1 MQSDTHSAIENQG
14 STLFGDP
21 FPWYAKM
28 RRESQVFYDAEQ
40 ESWMV
45 FCYEDV
51 KHIFANWQ
59 MFSSKIPHP
68 PEQTDFTESMNYTD
82 PPKHQTLR
90 SLVAKV
96 FTARRV
102 EELAPR
108 IQQIAHELI
117 DRVQK
122 SDRMDFMHDFASP
135 LPVILIAEILG
146 VPTEDRADFKQWSD
160 GIVVLD
166 PFSLEAMANYFRSL
180 IEQRRK
186 TPGKDLISDL
196 IAVQEA
202 GETLSAR
209 ELVDF
214 CIVLLVAGNETT
226 TSLLGNSILCFEEYP
241 EALARLKHEPA
252 LLPLA
257 IEEVLRYRSPVQAM
271 DRFTKV
277 ETQLGGQTIPAGQKV
292 TVWIGAANR
301 DAAQFAC
308 AEEFMID
315 RNPNPHLSFG
325 HGIHFCLG
333 AALARLEGEIA
344 LKAVLERLPNLRMT
358 PNVALDFIPSVAVH
372 GVTSL
377 PVLL

>member
-1 MQSDTHSAIENQG
+1 MQSNAHSAIENQD
-14 STLFGDP
+14 STFLGNP
-21 FPWYAKM
+21 FPWHSKM
-28 RRESQVFYDAEQ
+28 RRESPIFYDSEQ

-51 KHIFANWQ
+51 KHVFANWQ

-68 PEQTDFTESMNYTD
+68 PEQMNFTQSMNYTD

-96 FTARRV
+96 FTVRRV

-108 IQQIAHELI
+108 IQQISHELI
-117 DRVQK
+117 DRVQ
-122 SDRMDFMHDFASP
+122 SCDHMDFVHDFAIP

-146 VPTEDRADFKQWSD
+146 VPIEDRENFKQWSD

-166 PFSLEAMANYFRSL
+166 PSALEAMATYFRHL
-180 IEQRRK
+180 IKQRRK
-186 TPGKDLISDL
+186 APGKDLISDL

-202 GETLSAR
+202 GKTLSAQ
-209 ELVDF
+209 ELLDF

-226 TSLLGNSILCFEEYP
+226 TNLLGNAILCFEEYP
-241 EALARLKHEPA
+241 EALVRLKQEPA

-271 DRFTKV
+271 ERFTKV
-277 ETQLGGQTIPAGQKV
+277 ETKIGGQMIPAGQRV

-301 DAAQFAC
+301 DEAQFEC
-308 AEEFMID
+308 AEEFIID

-344 LKAVLERLPNLRMT
+344 LKTVLERLPNLRIA
-358 PNVALDFIPSVAVH
+358 PNVVLDFIPSIAVH